1 MLDCTVNW
9 HKFFLSFGMEEK
21 NQSGVIPPQ
30 HTGTVIDT
38 VQSIE
43 LADQQAAQSFFQTV
57 KQRLLNVN
65 NWQAVAGAASAAFQ
79 LVDAQGKEVARPVQ
93 KGDFFK
99 IDIPGPGPS
108 AGDGYDWVTVE
119 EVSEVNEAE
128 TESVG
133 IRVRPTLS
141 PLNNSKDVAHFYSP
155 ESTSSFTVTRE
166 GKRITAGIY
175 DRNTKPNQSAET
187 LVDKIRDVAVG
198 AGAVTAFSKMQW
210 TSLAK
215 GLLQKE

>member
-1 MLDCTVNW
+1 
-9 HKFFLSFGMEEK
+9 MEEK
-21 NQSGVIPPQ
+21 NQSGVIPPH

-38 VQSIE
+38 VETIE
-43 LADQQAAQSFFQTV
+43 LADLPAAQAFFQTV
-57 KQRLLNVN
+57 KQRLLQVN
-65 NWQAVAGAASAAFQ
+65 KWHDVAGAASAEFQ
-79 LVDAQGKEVARPVQ
+79 LVNERGDEVDRPVQ

-108 AGDGYDWVTVE
+108 AGDGYDWVNVE
-119 EVSEVNEAE
+119 EISEVKDGEI
-128 TESVG
+128 ESVG

-166 GKRITAGIY
+166 GTRITAGIY
-175 DRNTKPNQSAET
+175 DRNTKPNQTPET
-187 LVDKIRDVAVG
+187 LVDKIRDLAVG

-210 TSLAK
+210 TGLAK
-215 GLLQKE
+215 GLLKQA

>member
-1 MLDCTVNW
+1 
-9 HKFFLSFGMEEK
+9 MEEK
-21 NQSGVIPPQ
+21 NHSGVIPPQ

-38 VQSIE
+38 VESIE
-43 LADQQAAQSFFQTV
+43 LPDLPTAQAFFKTV
-57 KQRLLNVN
+57 KQRLLTVN
-65 NWQAVAGAASAAFQ
+65 NWHDVAGAASAAFQ
-79 LVDAQGKEVARPVQ
+79 LVDEKGEEVARPVE

-108 AGDGYDWVTVE
+108 AGDGYDWVNVE
-119 EVSEVNEAE
+119 EVSEVKDGE

-166 GKRITAGIY
+166 GTRITAGIY
-175 DRNTKPNQSAET
+175 DRNTKPNQTPET
-187 LVDKIRDVAVG
+187 LVDKIRDLAVG

-210 TSLAK
+210 TNLAK
-215 GLLQKE
+215 GLLKQS

>member
-1 MLDCTVNW
+1 
-9 HKFFLSFGMEEK
+9 MEEK

-38 VQSIE
+38 VETIE
-43 LADQQAAQSFFQTV
+43 LPDLPTAQAFFQTV
-57 KQRLLNVN
+57 KQRLLQVN
-65 NWQAVAGAASAAFQ
+65 KWHDVAGAASAEFQ
-79 LVDAQGKEVARPVQ
+79 LVNERGDEVDRPVQ

-108 AGDGYDWVTVE
+108 AGDGYDWVNVE
-119 EVSEVNEAE
+119 EISEVKDGEI
-128 TESVG
+128 ESVG

-166 GKRITAGIY
+166 GTRITAGIY
-175 DRNTKPNQSAET
+175 DRNTKPNQTPET
-187 LVDKIRDVAVG
+187 LVDKIRDLAVG

-210 TSLAK
+210 TGLAK
-215 GLLQKE
+215 GLLKQA